1 MADELDEFLKQAAQ
15 RRMRRQQESKRPGAA
30 DSSSAPI
37 SRSVPAGNP
46 SQQPQQPQRPNV
58 PAGNST
64 KPKSEVRL
72 APPQAKPYS
81 QTRGNVFDE
90 DAALAQ
96 RQIESSL
103 ANRHVSTPIELA
115 DEGIDGYVR
124 SNMRDASTLG
134 DIQNRDREKKRV
146 DSTKKKSTS
155 TSTSSE
161 QPMVHSRPND
171 NLGSSDLIHQLRN
184 PQTLR
189 MAILA
194 HEILR
199 RPYQ

>member
-15 RRMRRQQESKRPGAA
+15 RRMRRQQESKRSEASN
-30 DSSSAPI
+30 SSSAPI
-37 SRSVPAGNP
+37 SRSAPAGNP
-46 SQQPQQPQRPNV
+46 SQQPKGPKGPAPRP
-58 PAGNST
+58 T
-64 KPKSEVRL
+64 QPKSEVRL
-72 APPQAKPYS
+72 APPQAQPYS

-90 DAALAQ
+90 DAALAE

-103 ANRHVSTPIELA
+103 ANRHVSTPIDLA

-146 DSTKKKSTS
+146 ASTKKKPTS

-161 QPMVHSRPND
+161 QPAVHSRPND

>member
-1 MADELDEFLKQAAQ
+1 MADELDEFLKQAAL
-15 RRMRRQQESKRPGAA
+15 RRMRRQQESKRSEASNSA
-30 DSSSAPI
+30 SAPN
-37 SRSVPAGNP
+37 SRSAAAGNP
-46 SQQPQQPQRPNV
+46 SQQPKGPNSPAPRP
-58 PAGNST
+58 T
-64 KPKSEVRL
+64 QPKSELRL
-72 APPQAKPYS
+72 APPQAQPYS

-90 DAALAQ
+90 DAALAE

-103 ANRHVSTPIELA
+103 ANRHVTTPIDSA
-115 DEGIDGYVR
+115 HVGIDGYVS

-146 DSTKKKSTS
+146 ASTKKKPTS

-161 QPMVHSRPND
+161 QPAVHSRPND

>member
-1 MADELDEFLKQAAQ
+1 MADELDEFLKQAAL
-15 RRMRRQQESKRPGAA
+15 RRMRRQQESKRSEASN
-30 DSSSAPI
+30 SSSAPI
-37 SRSVPAGNP
+37 SRSAPAGNP
-46 SQQPQQPQRPNV
+46 SQQPKGPNSPAPRPTQPR
-58 PAGNST
+58 
-64 KPKSEVRL
+64 SEVRL
-72 APPQAKPYS
+72 APPQAQPYS

-90 DAALAQ
+90 DAALAE

-103 ANRHVSTPIELA
+103 ANRHVSTPIDSA
-115 DEGIDGYVR
+115 HVGIDGYVS
-124 SNMRDASTLG
+124 SNVRDASTLG

-146 DSTKKKSTS
+146 ASTKKKPTS

-161 QPMVHSRPND
+161 QPAVHSRPND

>member
-15 RRMRRQQESKRPGAA
+15 RRMRRQQESKRPGAS
-30 DSSSAPI
+30 DSSSAPT
-37 SRSVPAGNP
+37 SRSAPAGNP
-46 SQQPQQPQRPNV
+46 SQQPQRPSG

-72 APPQAKPYS
+72 APPQAQPYS

-146 DSTKKKSTS
+146 ASTKKKSTS

>member
-15 RRMRRQQESKRPGAA
+15 RRMRRQQESKRSEASNSPSG
-30 DSSSAPI
+30 PI
-37 SRSVPAGNP
+37 SRSAPAGNP
-46 SQQPQQPQRPNV
+46 SQQPKGPKGPAPRP
-58 PAGNST
+58 T
-64 KPKSEVRL
+64 QPKSELRL
-72 APPQAKPYS
+72 APPQAQPYS

-90 DAALAQ
+90 DAALAE

-103 ANRHVSTPIELA
+103 ANRHVSTPIDLA

-146 DSTKKKSTS
+146 ASTKKKPTS

>member
-15 RRMRRQQESKRPGAA
+15 RRMRRQQEGKRSEASNSP
-30 DSSSAPI
+30 SAPT
-37 SRSVPAGNP
+37 SRSAPAGNP
-46 SQQPQQPQRPNV
+46 SQQPKGPNSPAPRPNQ
-58 PAGNST
+58 
-64 KPKSEVRL
+64 PKSELRL
-72 APPQAKPYS
+72 APPQAQPYS

-90 DAALAQ
+90 DAALAE

-103 ANRHVSTPIELA
+103 ANRHVSTPIDLA

-146 DSTKKKSTS
+146 ASTKKKPTS

>member
-15 RRMRRQQESKRPGAA
+15 RRMRRQQESKRSEASN
-30 DSSSAPI
+30 SSSGPI
-37 SRSVPAGNP
+37 SRSAPAGNP
-46 SQQPQQPQRPNV
+46 SQQPKGPNGPAPRP
-58 PAGNST
+58 T
-64 KPKSEVRL
+64 QPKSEPRL
-72 APPQAKPYS
+72 APPQAQPYS

-90 DAALAQ
+90 DAALAE

-103 ANRHVSTPIELA
+103 ANRHVSTPIDLA

-146 DSTKKKSTS
+146 ASTKKKSTS

>member
-15 RRMRRQQESKRPGAA
+15 RRMRRQQESKRSEASNSP
-30 DSSSAPI
+30 SAPT
-37 SRSVPAGNP
+37 SRSAPAGNP
-46 SQQPQQPQRPNV
+46 SQQPKGPNSPAPRP
-58 PAGNST
+58 T
-64 KPKSEVRL
+64 QPKSEVRL
-72 APPQAKPYS
+72 APPQAQPYS

-90 DAALAQ
+90 DAALAE

-103 ANRHVSTPIELA
+103 ANRHVSTPIDSA
-115 DEGIDGYVR
+115 HEGIGGYVS

-146 DSTKKKSTS
+146 ASTKKKPTS

-161 QPMVHSRPND
+161 QPAVHSRPND

>member
-15 RRMRRQQESKRPGAA
+15 RRMRRQQESKRSEASNSPSG
-30 DSSSAPI
+30 PI
-37 SRSVPAGNP
+37 SRSAPAGNP
-46 SQQPQQPQRPNV
+46 SQQPKGPNGPAPRP
-58 PAGNST
+58 T
-64 KPKSEVRL
+64 QPKSELRL
-72 APPQAKPYS
+72 APPQAQPYS

-90 DAALAQ
+90 DAALAE

-103 ANRHVSTPIELA
+103 ANRHVSTPIDLA

-146 DSTKKKSTS
+146 ASTKKKSTS

-161 QPMVHSRPND
+161 QPAVHSRPND

>member
-15 RRMRRQQESKRPGAA
+15 RRMRRQQEGKRSEASN
-30 DSSSAPI
+30 SSSAPI
-37 SRSVPAGNP
+37 SRSAPAGNP
-46 SQQPQQPQRPNV
+46 SQQPKGPKGLAPRP
-58 PAGNST
+58 T
-64 KPKSEVRL
+64 QPKSEVRL
-72 APPQAKPYS
+72 APPQAQPYS

-90 DAALAQ
+90 DAALAE

-103 ANRHVSTPIELA
+103 ANRHVTTPIDSA
-115 DEGIDGYVR
+115 HVGIDGYVS

-146 DSTKKKSTS
+146 ASTKKKPTS

-161 QPMVHSRPND
+161 QPAVHSRPND

>member
-15 RRMRRQQESKRPGAA
+15 RRMRRQQEGKRSEASNSP
-30 DSSSAPI
+30 SAPT
-37 SRSVPAGNP
+37 SRSAPAGNP
-46 SQQPQQPQRPNV
+46 SQQPKGPSGPAPRPTQPR
-58 PAGNST
+58 
-64 KPKSEVRL
+64 SEVRL
-72 APPQAKPYS
+72 APPQAQPYS
-81 QTRGNVFDE
+81 KTRGNVFDE
-90 DAALAQ
+90 DAALAE

-103 ANRHVSTPIELA
+103 ANRHVSTPIDLA

-146 DSTKKKSTS
+146 ASTKKKPTS

>member
-1 MADELDEFLKQAAQ
+1 MADELDEFLKQAAL
-15 RRMRRQQESKRPGAA
+15 RRMRRQQESKRSEASNSP
-30 DSSSAPI
+30 SAPS
-37 SRSVPAGNP
+37 SRSAPAGNP
-46 SQQPQQPQRPNV
+46 SQQPKGPNSPAPRP
-58 PAGNST
+58 T
-64 KPKSEVRL
+64 QPKSELRL
-72 APPQAKPYS
+72 APPQAQPYS

-90 DAALAQ
+90 DAALAE

-103 ANRHVSTPIELA
+103 ANRHVTTPIDSA
-115 DEGIDGYVR
+115 HVGIDGYVS

-134 DIQNRDREKKRV
+134 DLQNRDRDKKRV
-146 DSTKKKSTS
+146 ASTKKKPTS

-161 QPMVHSRPND
+161 QPAVHSRPND

>member
-15 RRMRRQQESKRPGAA
+15 RRMRRQQEGKRSEASNSP
-30 DSSSAPI
+30 SAPT
-37 SRSVPAGNP
+37 SRSAPAGNP
-46 SQQPQQPQRPNV
+46 SQQPKGPNSPAPRPNQ
-58 PAGNST
+58 
-64 KPKSEVRL
+64 PKSELRL
-72 APPQAKPYS
+72 APPQAQPYS

-90 DAALAQ
+90 DAALAE

-103 ANRHVSTPIELA
+103 ANRHVSTPIDLA

-146 DSTKKKSTS
+146 ASTKKKPTS

-161 QPMVHSRPND
+161 QPEVHSRPND

>member
-15 RRMRRQQESKRPGAA
+15 RRMRRQQEGKRSEASNSP
-30 DSSSAPI
+30 SAPN
-37 SRSVPAGNP
+37 SRSASAGNP
-46 SQQPQQPQRPNV
+46 SQQPKGPNGPAPRP
-58 PAGNST
+58 T
-64 KPKSEVRL
+64 QPKSQDRL
-72 APPQAKPYS
+72 APPQAQPYS

-90 DAALAQ
+90 DAALAE

-103 ANRHVSTPIELA
+103 ANRHVSTPIDSA
-115 DEGIDGYVR
+115 HEGIDGYVS

-146 DSTKKKSTS
+146 ASTKKKPTS

-161 QPMVHSRPND
+161 QPAVHSRPND

>member
-15 RRMRRQQESKRPGAA
+15 RRMRRQQESKRSEASNSPSG
-30 DSSSAPI
+30 PI
-37 SRSVPAGNP
+37 SRSAPAGNP
-46 SQQPQQPQRPNV
+46 SQQPKGPNGPAPRP
-58 PAGNST
+58 T
-64 KPKSEVRL
+64 QPKSELRL
-72 APPQAKPYS
+72 APPQAQPYS

-90 DAALAQ
+90 DAALAE

-103 ANRHVSTPIELA
+103 ANRHVSTPIDLA

-146 DSTKKKSTS
+146 ASTKKKPTS

-161 QPMVHSRPND
+161 QPAVHSRPND

>member
-1 MADELDEFLKQAAQ
+1 MADELDEFLKQAAL
-15 RRMRRQQESKRPGAA
+15 RRMRRQQESKRSEASNSP
-30 DSSSAPI
+30 SAPS
-37 SRSVPAGNP
+37 SRSAPAGNP
-46 SQQPQQPQRPNV
+46 SQQPKGPNSPAPRP
-58 PAGNST
+58 T
-64 KPKSEVRL
+64 QPKSELRL
-72 APPQAKPYS
+72 APPQAQPYS

-90 DAALAQ
+90 DAALAE

-103 ANRHVSTPIELA
+103 ANRHVSTPIDSA
-115 DEGIDGYVR
+115 HEGIGGYVS

-146 DSTKKKSTS
+146 ASTKKKPTS

-161 QPMVHSRPND
+161 QPAVHSRPND

>member
-15 RRMRRQQESKRPGAA
+15 RRMRRQQVGKRSEASNSP
-30 DSSSAPI
+30 SAPT
-37 SRSVPAGNP
+37 SRSAPAGNP
-46 SQQPQQPQRPNV
+46 SQQPKGPNSPAPRP
-58 PAGNST
+58 T
-64 KPKSEVRL
+64 QPKSELRL
-72 APPQAKPYS
+72 APPQAQPYS

-90 DAALAQ
+90 DAALAE

-103 ANRHVSTPIELA
+103 ANRHVSTPIDSA
-115 DEGIDGYVR
+115 HEGIDGYVS

-146 DSTKKKSTS
+146 ASTKKKPTS

-161 QPMVHSRPND
+161 QPAVHSRPND

>member
-15 RRMRRQQESKRPGAA
+15 RRMRRQQEGKRSEASNSP
-30 DSSSAPI
+30 SAPT
-37 SRSVPAGNP
+37 SRSAPAGNP
-46 SQQPQQPQRPNV
+46 SQQPKGPNGPAPRP
-58 PAGNST
+58 T
-64 KPKSEVRL
+64 QPKSEVRL
-72 APPQAKPYS
+72 APPQAQPYS

-90 DAALAQ
+90 DAALAE

-103 ANRHVSTPIELA
+103 ANRHVSTPIDLA
-115 DEGIDGYVR
+115 DEGIDGYVS

-146 DSTKKKSTS
+146 ASTKKKPTS

>member
-15 RRMRRQQESKRPGAA
+15 RRMRRQQESKRSEASN
-30 DSSSAPI
+30 SSSAPI
-37 SRSVPAGNP
+37 SRSAPAGNP
-46 SQQPQQPQRPNV
+46 SQQPKGPKGPAPRP
-58 PAGNST
+58 T
-64 KPKSEVRL
+64 QPKSEVRL
-72 APPQAKPYS
+72 APPQAQPYS

-90 DAALAQ
+90 DAALAE

-103 ANRHVSTPIELA
+103 ANRHVSTPIDSA
-115 DEGIDGYVR
+115 HEGIDGYVS

-146 DSTKKKSTS
+146 ASTKKKPTS

-161 QPMVHSRPND
+161 QPAVHSRPND

>member
-1 MADELDEFLKQAAQ
+1 MADELDEFLKQAAL
-15 RRMRRQQESKRPGAA
+15 RRMRRQQDNKRSEASNSP
-30 DSSSAPI
+30 SAPT
-37 SRSVPAGNP
+37 SRSAPAGNP
-46 SQQPQQPQRPNV
+46 SQQPKGPNGPAPRP
-58 PAGNST
+58 T
-64 KPKSEVRL
+64 QPKSELRL
-72 APPQAKPYS
+72 APPQAQPYS

-90 DAALAQ
+90 DAALAE

-103 ANRHVSTPIELA
+103 ANRHVSTPIDSA
-115 DEGIDGYVR
+115 HVGIDGYVS

-146 DSTKKKSTS
+146 ASTKKKPTS

-161 QPMVHSRPND
+161 QPAIHSRPND

>member
-15 RRMRRQQESKRPGAA
+15 RRMRRQQESKRPGAS
-30 DSSSAPI
+30 DSSSAPT
-37 SRSVPAGNP
+37 SRSAPAGNP
-46 SQQPQQPQRPNV
+46 SQQPQRPSG

-72 APPQAKPYS
+72 APPQAQPYS

-103 ANRHVSTPIELA
+103 ANRHVSTPIDSAL
-115 DEGIDGYVR
+115 EGIDGYVS

-146 DSTKKKSTS
+146 ASTKKKSTS

>member
-1 MADELDEFLKQAAQ
+1 MADELDEFLKQAAL
-15 RRMRRQQESKRPGAA
+15 RRMRRQQDNKRSEASNSP
-30 DSSSAPI
+30 SAPT
-37 SRSVPAGNP
+37 SRSAPAGNP
-46 SQQPQQPQRPNV
+46 SQQPKGPNSPAPRP
-58 PAGNST
+58 T
-64 KPKSEVRL
+64 QPKSELRL
-72 APPQAKPYS
+72 APPQAQPYS

-90 DAALAQ
+90 DAALAE

-103 ANRHVSTPIELA
+103 ANRHVTTPIDSA
-115 DEGIDGYVR
+115 HVGIDGYVS

-146 DSTKKKSTS
+146 ASTKKKPTS

-161 QPMVHSRPND
+161 QPAVHSRPND

>member
-1 MADELDEFLKQAAQ
+1 
-15 RRMRRQQESKRPGAA
+15 MRRQQESKRSEASN
-30 DSSSAPI
+30 SSSAPI
-37 SRSVPAGNP
+37 SRSAPAGNP
-46 SQQPQQPQRPNV
+46 SQQPKGPKGPAPRP
-58 PAGNST
+58 T
-64 KPKSEVRL
+64 QPKSEVRL
-72 APPQAKPYS
+72 APPQAQPYS

-90 DAALAQ
+90 DAALAE

-103 ANRHVSTPIELA
+103 ANRHVSTPIDSA
-115 DEGIDGYVR
+115 HEGIDGYVI

-146 DSTKKKSTS
+146 ASTKKKPTS

-161 QPMVHSRPND
+161 QPAVHSRPND

>member
-15 RRMRRQQESKRPGAA
+15 RRMRRQQESKRSEASNSA
-30 DSSSAPI
+30 SAPN
-37 SRSVPAGNP
+37 SRSAAAGNP
-46 SQQPQQPQRPNV
+46 SQQSKGPNGPAPRP
-58 PAGNST
+58 T
-64 KPKSEVRL
+64 QPKSELRL
-72 APPQAKPYS
+72 APPQAQPYS

-90 DAALAQ
+90 DAALAE

-103 ANRHVSTPIELA
+103 ANRHVTTPIDSA
-115 DEGIDGYVR
+115 HVGIDGYVS

-146 DSTKKKSTS
+146 ASTKKKPTS

-161 QPMVHSRPND
+161 QPAVHSRPND

>member
-1 MADELDEFLKQAAQ
+1 MADELDEFLKQAAL
-15 RRMRRQQESKRPGAA
+15 RRMRRQQESKRSEASN
-30 DSSSAPI
+30 SSSAPI
-37 SRSVPAGNP
+37 SRSAPAGNP
-46 SQQPQQPQRPNV
+46 SQQPKGPNSPATRP
-58 PAGNST
+58 T
-64 KPKSEVRL
+64 QPKSEVRL
-72 APPQAKPYS
+72 APPQAQPYS

-90 DAALAQ
+90 DAALAE

-103 ANRHVSTPIELA
+103 ANRHVSTPIDSA
-115 DEGIDGYVR
+115 HVGIDGYVS

-146 DSTKKKSTS
+146 ASTKKKPTS

-161 QPMVHSRPND
+161 QPAVHSRPND

>member
-15 RRMRRQQESKRPGAA
+15 RRMRRQQEGKRSEASN
-30 DSSSAPI
+30 SSSAPI
-37 SRSVPAGNP
+37 SRSAPAGNP
-46 SQQPQQPQRPNV
+46 SQQPKGPNGPALRPTQPR
-58 PAGNST
+58 
-64 KPKSEVRL
+64 SEVRL
-72 APPQAKPYS
+72 APPQAQPYS

-90 DAALAQ
+90 DAALAE

-103 ANRHVSTPIELA
+103 TNRHVATPIDLA

-146 DSTKKKSTS
+146 ASTKKKPTS

-161 QPMVHSRPND
+161 QPAVHSRPND

>member
-15 RRMRRQQESKRPGAA
+15 RRMRRQQESKRSEASN
-30 DSSSAPI
+30 SSSGPI
-37 SRSVPAGNP
+37 SRSAPAGNP
-46 SQQPQQPQRPNV
+46 TQQPKGPNGPAPRPNQ
-58 PAGNST
+58 PR
-64 KPKSEVRL
+64 SEVRL
-72 APPQAKPYS
+72 APPQAQPYS

-90 DAALAQ
+90 DAALAE

-103 ANRHVSTPIELA
+103 ANRHVSTPIDLA

-146 DSTKKKSTS
+146 ASTKKKPTS

>member
-15 RRMRRQQESKRPGAA
+15 RRMRRQQESKRSEASN
-30 DSSSAPI
+30 SSSAPI
-37 SRSVPAGNP
+37 SRSAPAGNP
-46 SQQPQQPQRPNV
+46 SQQPKGPKGPAPRP
-58 PAGNST
+58 T
-64 KPKSEVRL
+64 QPKSELRL
-72 APPQAKPYS
+72 APPQAQPYS

-90 DAALAQ
+90 DAALAE

-103 ANRHVSTPIELA
+103 ANRHVSTPIDLA

-146 DSTKKKSTS
+146 ASTKKKSTS

>member
-15 RRMRRQQESKRPGAA
+15 RRMRRQQEGKRSEASNSP
-30 DSSSAPI
+30 SAPT
-37 SRSVPAGNP
+37 SRSAPAGNP
-46 SQQPQQPQRPNV
+46 SQQPKGPNSPAPRPNQ
-58 PAGNST
+58 
-64 KPKSEVRL
+64 PKSELRL
-72 APPQAKPYS
+72 APPQAQPYS

-90 DAALAQ
+90 DAALAE

-103 ANRHVSTPIELA
+103 ANRHVSTPIDSA
-115 DEGIDGYVR
+115 HEGIDGYVS

-146 DSTKKKSTS
+146 ASTKKKSTS

-161 QPMVHSRPND
+161 QPAVHSRPND

>member
-15 RRMRRQQESKRPGAA
+15 RRMRRQQESKRSEASN
-30 DSSSAPI
+30 SSSGPI
-37 SRSVPAGNP
+37 SRSAPAGNP
-46 SQQPQQPQRPNV
+46 SQQPKGPKGPAPRP
-58 PAGNST
+58 T
-64 KPKSEVRL
+64 QPKSEVRL
-72 APPQAKPYS
+72 APPQAQPYS

-90 DAALAQ
+90 DAALAE

-103 ANRHVSTPIELA
+103 ANRHVSTPIDLA

-146 DSTKKKSTS
+146 ASTKKKPTS

-161 QPMVHSRPND
+161 QPAVHSRPND

>member
-15 RRMRRQQESKRPGAA
+15 RRMRRQQESKRPGASDA
-30 DSSSAPI
+30 SSAPI
-37 SRSVPAGNP
+37 SRSAPAGNP
-46 SQQPQQPQRPNV
+46 SQQPQRTSG

-72 APPQAKPYS
+72 APPQAQPYS

-146 DSTKKKSTS
+146 ASTKKKSTS

>member
-15 RRMRRQQESKRPGAA
+15 RRMRRQQESKRSEASN
-30 DSSSAPI
+30 SSSGPI
-37 SRSVPAGNP
+37 SRSAPAGNP
-46 SQQPQQPQRPNV
+46 SQQPKGPKGPAPRP
-58 PAGNST
+58 T
-64 KPKSEVRL
+64 QPKSEVRL
-72 APPQAKPYS
+72 APPQAQPYS

-90 DAALAQ
+90 DAALAE

-103 ANRHVSTPIELA
+103 ANRHVSTPIDLA

-146 DSTKKKSTS
+146 ASTKKKPTS